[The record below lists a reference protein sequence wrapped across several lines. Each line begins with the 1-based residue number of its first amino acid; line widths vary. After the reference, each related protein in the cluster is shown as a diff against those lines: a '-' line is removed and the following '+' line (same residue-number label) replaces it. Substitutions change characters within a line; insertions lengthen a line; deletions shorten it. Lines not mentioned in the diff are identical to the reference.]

1 MRVRA
6 KSFLLPSLASIAPRG
21 FGVSTDRPWSSPE
34 VGSGFIYAK
43 ILTVN
48 GRVARTHIAIFG
60 ISRLSKVPLNLR
72 YSRDLRFVFVNSW
85 LSRDRWFV
93 AVFFL
98 FSNSPYGMGC
108 SHWKT
113 VKFKVQPPADAQQNA
128 GSLTTMLSRETH
140 SSPVLVLERQL
151 RLRVGQ
157 LKLVDRTP
165 AIGNGGPDPNGRLLP
180 VACPDRWLRSL
191 L

>member
-72 YSRDLRFVFVNSW
+72 YSRDL
-85 LSRDRWFV
+85 
-93 AVFFL
+93 
-98 FSNSPYGMGC
+98 SPYGMGC